1 MVLIESILP
10 KRDTD
15 EWGSG
20 AFGASRGKRT
30 HKGIDYACYPDTV
43 ILSPVG
49 GVVTKLGYPYGDD
62 LSFRYVEITDDQGL
76 KHRLFYVE
84 PGCEPGDE
92 IESGDIIG
100 TAQDIAGRYSKP
112 DKVMKNHIHYE
123 ILENDEPINPDEFHG
138 VE

>member
-1 MVLIESILP
+1 MIESILP
-10 KRDTD
+10 TRGHDD
-15 EWGSG
+15 WGAG
-20 AFGASRGKRT
+20 HFKAPRGKRT

-112 DKVMKNHIHYE
+112 DKYMKNHIHYE
-123 ILENDEPINPDEFHG
+123 ILEDGEPINPDEFHG